1 MEGDADEVP
10 IWDECRCTNG
20 GTLPSVCL
28 CSGFQDA
35 MHFALQSVLQLQEI
49 SCTKDEEE
57 GVQPE
62 APGNAPYPCD
72 DFVSYLSS

>member
-10 IWDECRCTNG
+10 IWDECHCTNF
-20 GTLPSVCL
+20 GTLPSVYL

-35 MHFALQSVLQLQEI
+35 MHFALQSVLELQEI
-49 SCTKDEEE
+49 SSTKDEEE
-57 GVQPE
+57 GGHPE
-62 APGNAPYPCD
+62 APRNAPYPCD